1 MNSTDAIYAQR
12 ELPDELSPMRGVMRT
27 LQVLRALNVRN
38 GASVAELS
46 RVTRVSRGALYRVLE
61 TLRSAGYVKV
71 DLSKHHYCLTLRVK
85 ELAEGFNDEDWVT
98 QIARPAIQ
106 GLQRRLRWPVD
117 LATFMDGAMWIR
129 ESTRPASPFTID
141 RGGVGCRVPVLISAS
156 GRAYLANC
164 ADSDRELIVRHVIAI
179 RDAGY
184 ELAVDP
190 SRLEQLLTA
199 TRARG
204 FGIREGEYAVESGAI
219 AVPIRLGD
227 RILGCVTLTFNLK
240 AIELRDVVA
249 SCLLAMRKA
258 ADEISEQ
265 LRRPAANYPSMTPSN
280 GIEAAY

>member
-1 MNSTDAIYAQR
+1 
-12 ELPDELSPMRGVMRT
+12 
-27 LQVLRALNVRN
+27 
-38 GASVAELS
+38 
-46 RVTRVSRGALYRVLE
+46 
-61 TLRSAGYVKV
+61 
-71 DLSKHHYCLTLRVK
+71 
-85 ELAEGFNDEDWVT
+85 
-98 QIARPAIQ
+98 
-106 GLQRRLRWPVD
+106 
-117 LATFMDGAMWIR
+117 
-129 ESTRPASPFTID
+129 
-141 RGGVGCRVPVLISAS
+141 
-156 GRAYLANC
+156 
-164 ADSDRELIVRHVIAI
+164 LIVRHVIAI